1 MAEGNS
7 AILRVGFVFFFLN
20 VVNEVRVS
28 EEKKKKIFVNFLV
41 SRTFFLEPPLLLQ
54 VLILHLTA

>member
-7 AILRVGFVFFFLN
+7 AILRVGFVLFFLN